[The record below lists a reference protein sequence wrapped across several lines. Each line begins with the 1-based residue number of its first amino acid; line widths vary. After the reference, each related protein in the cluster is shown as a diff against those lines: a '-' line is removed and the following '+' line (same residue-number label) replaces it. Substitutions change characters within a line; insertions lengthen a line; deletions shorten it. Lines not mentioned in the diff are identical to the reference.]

1 MSAAPS
7 VSVPLPAVR
16 VVAEPM
22 EALWVWAPVKL
33 SRRELSLVS
42 LLRQEQPDEV
52 QVLPAPEESPQVLV
66 AYE

>member
-22 EALWVWAPVKL
+22 VALWAWAPVKL
-33 SRRELSLVS
+33 SQRELPQVS
-42 LLRQEQPDEV
+42 LLRQAQPDEV
-52 QVLPAPEESPQVLV
+52 QVLPAPEEPPQVLV